1 MSLVCS
7 CLFACVRVCVWR
19 RYRYESLRET
29 DLRQVIVE
37 LRTRMETE
45 SGKYPQRK
53 ACKTWVKW
61 VTEAGGIVRGTKPRE
76 ELVSQSMEAEK
87 ARLERVE
94 AAKKANPNDVFAG
107 MEVVGY
113 LEQPV
118 VVDGSQAA
126 NQQGSILDGDVSEF
140 DDIWPLQLIDLRDDE
155 QFDLLCVLSLLLHQP
170 VVQRVVLVGS
180 FCNRAKTHL

>member
-1 MSLVCS
+1 VCV
-7 CLFACVRVCVWR
+7 CVCVWR

-170 VVQRVVLVGS
+170 VVQRVVLVVS
-180 FCNRAKTHL
+180 FCNRAKTH